1 MKRGGFRDR
10 TLGMRHFLWIRN
22 VVAALAASMAAASLS
37 GCMDFPGTTATGGGT
52 GAPQQPEEAPRAPAA
67 KLVINEFDYD
77 QAGAD
82 NAEFVEIVNPNA
94 AAVDLTDY
102 RIEMING
109 SNGRKYGTYAPPEGS
124 LPAGGY
130 FVIAD
135 ADVIAALPAGTAS
148 MPLKSGGLQNGPD
161 GIRIVEAGTGRVLD
175 GVHYLDSVPGA
186 GEGRPAPKD
195 DTAAPASIG
204 RCNGADS
211 DDNGA
216 DFAAMIP
223 TPGAANACAGPGS
236 G

>member
-1 MKRGGFRDR
+1 M
-10 TLGMRHFLWIRN
+10 GMRQFLWVRN
-22 VVAALAASMAAASLS
+22 VVAAMATSLAAASLS
-37 GCMDFPGTTATGGGT
+37 GCMDFPGTTATGGRGD
-52 GAPQQPEEAPRAPAA
+52 PQPDAPRSPAA
-67 KLVINEFDYD
+67 KLTINEFDYD

-109 SNGRKYGTYAPPEGS
+109 SNGRKYGTYAPAGS

-135 ADVIAALPAGTAS
+135 AAVIAALPAGTAN

-175 GVHYLDSVPGA
+175 GVHYRDSVPGA

-195 DTAAPASIG
+195 DTAAPTSIG
-204 RCNGADS
+204 RCNGGADS

-216 DFAAMIP
+216 DFATMTP

-236 G
+236 D